1 LLALWNLTV
10 ECILE
15 MLACLDILLAE
26 KFNYLSQCLTTN
38 KKKRKE
44 RGFEFHVLAI
54 QRIAR

>member
-1 LLALWNLTV
+1 LTV